1 MNSIGREGIKR
12 VGKKNRGRGRAEMG
26 SRRCWEA
33 NLLKLSSS
41 ASAVIVRYAEQ
52 NSEELSEINRT
63 HLSEGFF
70 NFISQLQLQLLQSE
84 SSQRLDEKT
93 IVIMHINT

>member
-1 MNSIGREGIKR
+1 MELRGWGRRTGGGAGTR
-12 VGKKNRGRGRAEMG
+12 WGQGGAGRHTF
-26 SRRCWEA
+26 
-33 NLLKLSSS
+33 SSFP
-41 ASAVIVRYAEQ
+41 IQLQQQLYAMQ
-52 NSEELSEINRT
+52 NKTVKSCLEINRT
-63 HLSEGFF
+63 HLSKGFF